1 MIDREMVQQ
10 IGAWPFAEAARLLDR
25 CVSVPA
31 KGYVLFETG
40 YGPSGLPH
48 IGTFGEVAR
57 TTMVR
62 HAFAQLSDAPTR
74 LFAFSDDMDGL
85 RGVPTNIPNQ
95 PMVAEHLGK
104 PLTAIPDPYG
114 EAESYGH
121 GMNARLQAFLDTFD
135 FDYEFVSA
143 TECYRWGR
151 FDETLRAV
159 LANYDEIMAVML
171 PTLGAERRATYSPF
185 LPVCPETGV
194 VLQVPIIARDGDA
207 GTVSYEDDNGRT
219 VEVPVTGGHCKLQW
233 KVDWAM
239 RWTALDVDYE
249 MSGKDLIDSV
259 RLSSRM
265 CKILGGAPPE
275 GFTYELFLDENGHKI
290 SKSIGNGLSIDE
302 WLRYASPESLALFNY
317 NSPRKAKR
325 LYFDIIPKTVD
336 DYVTHLTKYRD
347 QQGDTRYANPVWH
360 VHAGAPPA
368 EDVPLS
374 FAVLLNLASVVNAD
388 DKSVLWGF
396 IERYVPDA
404 SPEANPLLD
413 RLVDYAVVYYQ
424 DFVKP
429 AKHYRAATKTESA
442 AISDLAKTLAQMPM
456 DASAEDIQYEVY
468 EVGKRHGFDELREWF
483 KALYEVLLGQSQ
495 GPRMG
500 SFIALYGVA
509 EMVALIQRALA
520 GENLAEAGA

>member
-290 SKSIGNGLSIDE
+290 SKSIGKRPVDRRMAA
-302 WLRYASPESLALFNY
+302 LRLARESGAVQLQLA
-317 NSPRKAKR
+317 A
-325 LYFDIIPKTVD
+325 
-336 DYVTHLTKYRD
+336 
-347 QQGDTRYANPVWH
+347 QGQA
-360 VHAGAPPA
+360 
-368 EDVPLS
+368 
-374 FAVLLNLASVVNAD
+374 AVL
-388 DKSVLWGF
+388 
-396 IERYVPDA
+396 RHY
-404 SPEANPLLD
+404 PED
-413 RLVDYAVVYYQ
+413 
-424 DFVKP
+424 
-429 AKHYRAATKTESA
+429 
-442 AISDLAKTLAQMPM
+442 
-456 DASAEDIQYEVY
+456 
-468 EVGKRHGFDELREWF
+468 G
-483 KALYEVLLGQSQ
+483 
-495 GPRMG
+495 
-500 SFIALYGVA
+500 
-509 EMVALIQRALA
+509 
-520 GENLAEAGA
+520 